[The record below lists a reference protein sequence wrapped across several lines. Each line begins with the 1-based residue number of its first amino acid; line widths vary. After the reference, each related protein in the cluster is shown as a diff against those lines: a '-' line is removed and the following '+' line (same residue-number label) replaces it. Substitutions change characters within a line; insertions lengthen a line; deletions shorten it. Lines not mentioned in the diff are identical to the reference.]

1 MNRRSLWTVAL
12 GLGLLA
18 PASMTF
24 AQDRQAQG
32 QGQNRGN
39 FDPAQFRE
47 RMMNDLKDQLGAT
60 PEEWTVL
67 QPKVEKVMTAQREAM
82 SGRFGGFGRGRGG
95 DRGGNNGGP
104 TSAAATASKELRDA
118 LENKDTP
125 PDQLVAKVKALR
137 DARAKAKAD
146 LEAAQKDLQ
155 AVLTP
160 RQEAVLVAAGTL
172 E

>member
-1 MNRRSLWTVAL
+1 MNRRSLWIVAL

-24 AQDRQAQG
+24 AQDRQG
-32 QGQNRGN
+32 GNRGAGGG
-39 FDPAQFRE
+39 FDPARFQEEMLNRTKE
-47 RMMNDLKDQLGAT
+47 RLGAT
-60 PEEWTVL
+60 DEEWTIL
-67 QPKVEKVMTAQREAM
+67 KPKIEKVMTAQRESM
-82 SGRFGGFGRGRGG
+82 SGRFGGFGRGG
-95 DRGGNNGGP
+95 DRGGNSGAR
-104 TSAAATASKELRDA
+104 SAAAQASSDLRDA

-125 PDQLVAKVKALR
+125 PDQIAAKVKALR

-160 RQEAVLVAAGTL
+160 RQEAVLVSQGTL
-172 E
+172 D